1 MTATTHDFQ
10 TWIDILEQ
18 DGTFVL
24 KRTLRDL
31 SRIDRDADQPD
42 VAGVV
47 SILEQDPLMTIIL
60 LRFLQKNRRH
70 SQLDDVVQ
78 VDQALMMIGMQT
90 FFTRVMDG
98 LQTAEDQLKHNLP
111 ALAGML
117 HTVKRATRAA
127 SYARDWAIRQ
137 KDLSFEL
144 IRITALLHNFAE
156 ILLWLHAPEQM
167 GEVHRLQVH
176 DRARRTR
183 DVQTEVL
190 GFKVSDLQLELARRW
205 NLPELLVH
213 FMERNYTQQRRI
225 QTVVLAVN
233 LARHSENGWNDAAL
247 PDDYREIGEL
257 LHMKP
262 DDVMVLVQGD
272 QVSTGYAG
280 TT

>member
-18 DGTFVL
+18 DGTFIL

-42 VAGVV
+42 VAAVV
-47 SILEQDPLMTIIL
+47 GILEQDPLMTIIL
-60 LRFLQKNRRH
+60 LRFLQRNRRH

-78 VDQALMMIGMQT
+78 VDQALMMIGMRT

-98 LQTAEDQLKHNLP
+98 LQTAEDQLKQNLP
-111 ALAGML
+111 ALTGML

-137 KDLSFEL
+137 KDLGFEL

-156 ILLWLHAPEQM
+156 ILLWLHAPDQM
-167 GEVHRLQVH
+167 AEVHRLQLL
-176 DRARRTR
+176 DRTRRTR

-257 LHMKP
+257 LHMTP
-262 DDVMVLVQGD
+262 DDVMMLVQGD
-272 QVSTGYAG
+272 QVSTGAG
-280 TT
+280 IM

>member
-18 DGTFVL
+18 DGTFIL

-42 VAGVV
+42 VAAVV
-47 SILEQDPLMTIIL
+47 GILEQDPLMTIIL
-60 LRFLQKNRRH
+60 LRFLQRNRRH

-78 VDQALMMIGMQT
+78 VDQALMMIGMRT

-98 LQTAEDQLKHNLP
+98 LQTAEDQLKQNLP
-111 ALAGML
+111 ALTGML

-137 KDLSFEL
+137 KDLGFEL

-156 ILLWLHAPEQM
+156 ILLWLHAPDQM
-167 GEVHRLQVH
+167 AEVHRLQLL
-176 DRARRTR
+176 DRTRRTR

-190 GFKVSDLQLELARRW
+190 GFKVSDLQLELALRW

-257 LHMKP
+257 LHMTP
-262 DDVMVLVQGD
+262 DDVMLLVQGD
-272 QVSTGYAG
+272 QVSTGAG
-280 TT
+280 IM

>member
-1 MTATTHDFQ
+1 MSGTPMDFQ
-10 TWIDILEQ
+10 TWIETLER

-60 LRFLQKNRRH
+60 LRDLQRHRRH

-78 VDQALMMIGMQT
+78 VDQALMMLGMQT
-90 FFTRVMDG
+90 FFNRVMAG
-98 LQTAEDQLKHNLP
+98 LQTAEDQLKQNLP
-111 ALAGML
+111 ALTGML

-127 SYARDWAIRQ
+127 RYARDWSIRQ
-137 KDLSFEL
+137 KDLGYEL
-144 IRITALLHNFAE
+144 IRITALLHNFVE
-156 ILLWLHAPEQM
+156 ILLWVHAPDQM
-167 GEVHRLQVH
+167 LEIHRLQLA
-176 DRARRTR
+176 DRTRRTR
-183 DVQTEVL
+183 DVQIQVL
-190 GFKVSDLQLELARRW
+190 GFKLSDLQLELARRW

-257 LHMKP
+257 LHMTP

-280 TT
+280 TG

>member
-1 MTATTHDFQ
+1 MSGTPMDFQ
-10 TWIDILEQ
+10 TWIETLER

-60 LRFLQKNRRH
+60 LRDLQRHRRH

-262 DDVMVLVQGD
+262 DDVMVMVQGD
-272 QVSTGYAG
+272 
-280 TT
+280 